1 MFQILHDSLFNPK
14 ALVKQVNRSGWFI
27 FLHLLMMAVFMSL
40 GIFVAYAAYDN
51 SEITSTN
58 TGCAL
63 TEGLVTCDSENFDMN
78 ELYYIY
84 GMRVYILNTEDS
96 VDSIANF
103 ETQSIVLQND
113 RATLFV
119 NGSESMSFAVFSGE
133 YDVATFDEGIDLIAT
148 FILISGIIG
157 NLLSNFMLI
166 TAIVLISSLMFLRYK
181 KVILYKKI
189 FKLVTFAV
197 TPVALLITFY
207 HLLNFDMIFFF
218 ILSIFAYR
226 TLYILNRELYLQ
238 MMLREM
244 QQDQSSHQDSSVV
257 GEYGQDDFDSEA
269 EDDDEEDS
277 Q

>member
-1 MFQILHDSLFNPK
+1 MFQILHDSIFNPK

-27 FLHLLMMAVFMSL
+27 FLHLLIMAIFMSL
-40 GIFVAYAAYDN
+40 GVFVAYAAYDN
-51 SEITSTN
+51 SDITSAN
-58 TGCAL
+58 TGCSL
-63 TEGLVTCDSENFDMN
+63 TEGLVTCDGENDYVN
-78 ELYYIY
+78 DLYYIY
-84 GMRVYILNTEDS
+84 GMRVYILNTDDT
-96 VDSIANF
+96 VDNIGTF

-113 RATLFV
+113 RATLYV
-119 NGSESMSFAVFSGE
+119 NGNESMSFGVFSGE
-133 YDVATFDEGIDLIAT
+133 YDVSTFDEGIDLIAT
-148 FILISGIIG
+148 FVLISGIIG

-207 HLLNFDMIFFF
+207 HLLAFDMIIFF

-226 TLYILNRELYLQ
+226 TLYVLNRELYMQ
-238 MMLREM
+238 MMLRQM
-244 QQDQSSHQDSSVV
+244 QQDQSNQDSSIV
-257 GEYGQDDFDSEA
+257 GDYKVDDFDNDE
-269 EDDDEEDS
+269 EDDEEDED